1 MTTTPFPSK
10 IILFCLY
17 DEMVGRLV

>member
-17 DEMVGRLV
+17 SRLV